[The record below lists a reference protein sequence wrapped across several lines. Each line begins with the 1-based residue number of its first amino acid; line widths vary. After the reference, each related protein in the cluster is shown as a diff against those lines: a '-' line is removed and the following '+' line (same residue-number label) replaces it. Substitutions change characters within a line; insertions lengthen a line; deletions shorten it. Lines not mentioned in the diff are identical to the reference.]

1 MWSDGRWNKLAAH
14 GCWGNVLLVIW
25 ITLKLLQ
32 RRFCDGEMIQTGEN
46 GFHYVD
52 EAAPPAL
59 MRVALK
65 YFEENYQ

>member
-1 MWSDGRWNKLAAH
+1 MWSDGRWNKLMAH
-14 GCWGNVLLVIW
+14 GCWGNVLLVMDYIK
-25 ITLKLLQ
+25 IYCKEDFAT
-32 RRFCDGEMIQTGEN
+32 GEMIQTGEN

-59 MRVALK
+59 MRVASK